1 LENALNNNEVTLKEE
16 VIALRRVAKVLKG
29 GRRFAFS
36 AIVAVGDGKGN
47 VGIGSGK
54 SREVPD
60 AIRKAINNAK
70 KNMFTVPIING
81 TIPHEIY
88 VKYKASKILMKPA
101 APGTGLIAGV
111 NIRPILSCAGI
122 TDILTKSLGSNTVVT
137 LVKAVEIALKSLKT
151 KDYIDNLKKTE

>member
-60 AIRKAINNAK
+60 AIRK
-70 KNMFTVPIING
+70 
-81 TIPHEIY
+81 
-88 VKYKASKILMKPA
+88 L
-101 APGTGLIAGV
+101 
-111 NIRPILSCAGI
+111 
-122 TDILTKSLGSNTVVT
+122 
-137 LVKAVEIALKSLKT
+137 
-151 KDYIDNLKKTE
+151 

>member
-1 LENALNNNEVTLKEE
+1 
-16 VIALRRVAKVLKG
+16 
-29 GRRFAFS
+29 
-36 AIVAVGDGKGN
+36 
-47 VGIGSGK
+47 
-54 SREVPD
+54 
-60 AIRKAINNAK
+60 
-70 KNMFTVPIING
+70 MFTVPIING

-137 LVKAVEIALKSLKT
+137 LVKAVEIALKSLRT
-151 KDYIDNLKKTE
+151 KDYIDNLKKAE